1 MTFLKFAEVV
11 FIGMIA
17 VHFMVGFIQPMWI
30 NWLALGIGC
39 VAAGVGLVV
48 AQWEKRK

>member
-1 MTFLKFAEVV
+1 MIFLKFAEVV
-11 FIGMIA
+11 FLALIA

-39 VAAGVGLVV
+39 VAAAAGLVV
-48 AQWEKRK
+48 EARK